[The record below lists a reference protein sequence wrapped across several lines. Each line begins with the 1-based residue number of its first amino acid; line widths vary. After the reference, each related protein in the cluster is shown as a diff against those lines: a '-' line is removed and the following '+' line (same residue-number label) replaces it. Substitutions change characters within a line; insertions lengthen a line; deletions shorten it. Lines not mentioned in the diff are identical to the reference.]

1 MIIKY
6 KALGPVETNCY
17 VIKNPENND
26 ALIIDPSANAESI
39 IQLVDELDAK
49 PVAVLLTHA
58 HFDHIAALEDIMKHY
73 QIDVYS
79 HPIEHSWLKDSSK
92 NGSNKYIS
100 FGLPE
105 ISFQSVKPIELT
117 GGTHNIKGF
126 NIDVRHTPGHSPGSL
141 TFVFE
146 QFAVVGDTLFKEGIG
161 RTDLYQGEENTL
173 IKSIHEQLLTLDEDM
188 LIYPG
193 HGANTTVGQEMDNNP
208 FLSGY

>member
-6 KALGPVETNCY
+6 KALGPIETNCY
-17 VIKNPENND
+17 VVKNSENND

-58 HFDHIAALEDIMKHY
+58 HFDHIAALDDIMKHY

-105 ISFQSVKPIELT
+105 ISFQSVNPIQLT
-117 GGTHNIKGF
+117 AGTHNIKGF

-146 QFAVVGDTLFKEGIG
+146 KFAVVGDTLFKEGIG

-173 IKSIHEQLLTLDEDM
+173 IKSIHEQLLTLDEEM
-188 LIYPG
+188 IIYPG
-193 HGANTTVGQEMDNNP
+193 HGAKTTIGQELDTNP